1 MYKVQ
6 LEKFE
11 GPLDLLL
18 ELIESEKLSITE
30 VSLAKVCDQYLK
42 YLEIAENIAPSNLA
56 DFLLIAAQLILIKS
70 KAILPD
76 FKLSEEEKVS
86 SEELAFRLREYKKFK
101 EAAKKIYQMYLS
113 KNVCF
118 EKQVH
123 DMPVAFFPGK
133 NLNKESLAAS
143 FYDLLRVLKQF
154 EELEKETIRETIS
167 IKEKI
172 ANLQSL
178 ISREVNVKFNTI
190 IKQAKTKLEAI
201 VSFLA
206 LLELVRQ
213 KIVNVMQ
220 KDEFGEIEIKKSLIN
235 HESIHE

>member
-42 YLEIAENIAPSNLA
+42 YLEVAENIAPSNLA

-76 FKLSEEEKVS
+76 FKLSEEEKIS

-113 KNVCF
+113 KNICF
-118 EKQVH
+118 EKQVYE
-123 DMPVAFFPGK
+123 MPVAFYPGK
-133 NLNKESLAAS
+133 NLNKESLSAS

-220 KDEFGEIEIKKSLIN
+220 KDEFGEIEIKKTLN
-235 HESIHE
+235 Q